1 MTRLLIVRHAESA
14 LNEQNRIQG
23 HKDSGLT
30 FKGLYQAQR
39 LAQKIKRIRIDKIYS
54 SDLGRAY
61 STTLEV
67 IRYTRLPVIRDPL
80 LREIHLGDWEGMT
93 PEEVDKLYDKGYQ
106 KWLKKPSGIRIPK
119 GELLSRFKKRVTER
133 VQVIA
138 RANRGKTVLIVT
150 HGGVITALLSDWLK
164 ADFDNILLN
173 LQIDN
178 TSLTVVDETEKRVR
192 LKTINDTSHLTEKQK
207 NEFHG
212 LSKRS

>member
-1 MTRLLIVRHAESA
+1 MTHLLIIRHAESA

-23 HKDSGLT
+23 HRDSGLT

-39 LAQKIKRIRIDKIYS
+39 LAMKIRKMKIDKIYS

-61 STTLEV
+61 ATTLEIV
-67 IRYTRLPVIRDPL
+67 RHTKLPIVRDPL

-106 KWLKKPSGIRIPK
+106 KWLKKPSATKIPNSE
-119 GELLSRFKKRVTER
+119 GLGRFRKRVTSR
-133 VQVIA
+133 VKTIVH
-138 RANRGKTVLIVT
+138 ANRGKTVLIVT

-164 ADFDNILLN
+164 ADFDHLLLN

-178 TSLTVVDETEKRVR
+178 TSITIVDETDKRVR
-192 LKTINDTSHLTEKQK
+192 LKTINNTSHIPDKK
-207 NEFHG
+207 
-212 LSKRS
+212 K